1 MRDSPEEANCWE
13 GFDLVLLG
21 ILRLVNLDK
30 EDVHLVQLLV
40 DLLQALH
47 QLVAS
52 FLVNYFW

>member
-1 MRDSPEEANCWE
+1 MRDSPEETNCWE

-47 QLVAS
+47 QLIAS
-52 FLVNYFW
+52 FLVNCFW